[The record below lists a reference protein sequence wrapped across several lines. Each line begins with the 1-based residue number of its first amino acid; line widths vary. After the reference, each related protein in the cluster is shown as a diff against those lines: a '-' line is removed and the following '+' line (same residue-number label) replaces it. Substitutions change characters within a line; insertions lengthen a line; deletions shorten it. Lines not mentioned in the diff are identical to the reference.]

1 MQHASTHNHRQTT
14 IEDDNIHKV
23 KHHQRTETGD
33 IEPHTGCKPYSAMLY
48 GNETDTIG
56 RR

>member
-23 KHHQRTETGD
+23 KHHQRTETVD
-33 IEPHTGCKPYSAMLY
+33 IEPHTDCKPYSAMLY
-48 GNETDTIG
+48 GNDTDTIG